1 MTIPSCPIRVATEGV
16 SALGSVAGP
25 FRAVGEIILTHG
37 HNVAVYFITKRKI
50 ASDGHQYVNA
60 SGRANARPNNSNN
73 TVPKCQSLPGG
84 STGMFIVPRWG
95 IVVKFIQNRKH
106 LETCQLEAEQVMA
119 GILTF

>member
-1 MTIPSCPIRVATEGV
+1 MNLQRNRKGDKNDNPKLSDQGGHRGGI
-16 SALGSVAGP
+16 
-25 FRAVGEIILTHG
+25 HG